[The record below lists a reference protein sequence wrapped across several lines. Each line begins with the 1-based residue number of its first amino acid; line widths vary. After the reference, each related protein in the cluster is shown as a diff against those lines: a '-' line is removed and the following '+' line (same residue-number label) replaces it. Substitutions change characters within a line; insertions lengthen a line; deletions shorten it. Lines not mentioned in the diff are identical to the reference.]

1 MSPRRPATTAR
12 SITRP
17 RTRPERTPGI
27 AAWRRRYHSVNFAFV
42 MTEMI
47 EGMLPM
53 RLPVVSLLLT
63 LLLQMVWVLRHAWNA
78 KRNQRERNAP
88 G

>member
-1 MSPRRPATTAR
+1 
-12 SITRP
+12 
-17 RTRPERTPGI
+17 
-27 AAWRRRYHSVNFAFV
+27 